1 MNSSNGRILKNTGLL
16 YFRLIFLTVINLYAV
31 RITLLALGV
40 VDYGIFNVIA
50 SVVASLSLL
59 TGAMT
64 SASQRFLSF
73 HLGKED
79 YDRYSHTF
87 TLLLIC
93 FFAIA
98 GICVAIG
105 EILGYFFIEKWLSIP
120 ADRLSASYWV
130 FQTSLFAFAFGFVTI
145 PYSSSIVA
153 NERMDAFALFS
164 IVEGMMKLGAAYLL
178 MVYRGD
184 RLILYSVL
192 TASISIVIFLMSM
205 LYCHSKFRYCRYVWK
220 WDKSIFAE
228 LSNYTGWN
236 LLGSISGILA
246 TQGQNILLNI
256 YFGPIINVAKAIADK
271 IQNAIYGFSINLLM
285 AVSPQIIKSY
295 ASEDYS
301 RAMNLSV
308 KMSKMSFLM
317 TFILAF
323 PVVCN
328 MDDLLKLW
336 LGVDSK
342 VEDMVAFSK
351 MILIYSMLQAMEPPI
366 SRLIQATGNIK
377 RYQIY
382 VGIVT
387 ISYLP
392 IAWLSLLLG
401 GSAIMTLV
409 ILIGIVIVSQVVRI
423 IVAHNQVGLQY
434 RVYMINVVYPIIKV
448 IIIGFAVYMPF
459 EYMTT
464 HTDMQIILL
473 RIFISAF
480 IGIFIAA
487 IFGLN
492 RYDRKMIL
500 NLLFKKF
507 I

>member
-1 MNSSNGRILKNTGLL
+1 
-16 YFRLIFLTVINLYAV
+16 
-31 RITLLALGV
+31 
-40 VDYGIFNVIA
+40 
-50 SVVASLSLL
+50 
-59 TGAMT
+59 
-64 SASQRFLSF
+64 
-73 HLGKED
+73 
-79 YDRYSHTF
+79 
-87 TLLLIC
+87 
-93 FFAIA
+93 
-98 GICVAIG
+98 
-105 EILGYFFIEKWLSIP
+105 
-120 ADRLSASYWV
+120 
-130 FQTSLFAFAFGFVTI
+130 
-145 PYSSSIVA
+145 
-153 NERMDAFALFS
+153 MDAFALFS